1 MGQGHGGLS
10 KEGAGVRTNYDNSLP
25 KRKTDSR
32 LRGLS
37 EKRGEYGPDL
47 RFEVRG
53 ESIGFF
59 FFCWTALDSGEGGD
73 RGAGGDSCC
82 SQCGPGM

>member
-1 MGQGHGGLS
+1 MAGHVGSPSVHTGWKDWGRGKGALS

-25 KRKTDSR
+25 KRKTDTR

-47 RFEVRG
+47 RFGVRG
-53 ESIGFF
+53 ESIGIFF
-59 FFCWTALDSGEGGD
+59 FLLNSPRQWG
-73 RGAGGDSCC
+73 RR
-82 SQCGPGM
+82 